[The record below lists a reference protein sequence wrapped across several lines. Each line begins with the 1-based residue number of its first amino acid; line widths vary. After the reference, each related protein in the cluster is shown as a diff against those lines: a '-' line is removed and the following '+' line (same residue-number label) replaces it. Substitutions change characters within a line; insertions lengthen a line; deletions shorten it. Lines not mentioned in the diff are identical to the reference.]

1 MDVQVSATVSPAVR
15 LYSCHAGPVM
25 SVAAS
30 PHSLLFAS
38 LAANGVVNIYDLVSG
53 QLLALKEFPVG
64 GTKLLWLPVQVIY
77 LSIIIICFEQWGI
90 FICFCEEVNKL
101 LQPEGKIVRPSNII
115 HYNIT
120 IFSFLKTL
128 PQNF

>member
-77 LSIIIICFEQWGI
+77 LSIIIICFEQCGI

-101 LQPEGKIVRPSNII
+101 LHSPLSTFAARYSDLSSVRRMRFTGI
-115 HYNIT
+115 
-120 IFSFLKTL
+120 
-128 PQNF
+128 

>member
-30 PHSLLFAS
+30 PYSLLFAS

-120 IFSFLKTL
+120 IFSFFKTL
-128 PQNF
+128 P

>member
-15 LYSCHAGPVM
+15 LYSCHAGPIM

-101 LQPEGKIVRPSNII
+101 LQPEGKIFRPSNII

-120 IFSFLKTL
+120 IFSFFKTL